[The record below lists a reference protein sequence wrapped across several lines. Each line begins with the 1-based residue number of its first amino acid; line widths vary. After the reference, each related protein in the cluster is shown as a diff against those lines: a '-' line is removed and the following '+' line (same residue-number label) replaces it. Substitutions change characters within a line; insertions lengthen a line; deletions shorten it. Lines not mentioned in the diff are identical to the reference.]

1 MTKILEGNN
10 QLLLCRKCG
19 VNPQRLSHTWC
30 LECYHEY
37 KNKWDNNN
45 EEHNKE
51 YKKQWEEEHKGY
63 YLYIVSAKGNGSDI
77 IYYVGVTETLS
88 NRMSS
93 HLNLHSKI
101 ANLIESDK
109 WDYIKYIDLSS
120 KISNRTELLWLENF
134 LINLYNTSEE
144 YNSNLNR
151 IQEDKIDKL
160 KMFSLGVELHS
171 IEWKTYITREEYQK
185 SKKNNLSKRQ

>member
-1 MTKILEGNN
+1 M
-10 QLLLCRKCG
+10 
-19 VNPQRLSHTWC
+19 
-30 LECYHEY
+30 ECYHEY

-101 ANLIESDK
+101 A
-109 WDYIKYIDLSS
+109 DLSS

-185 SKKNNLSKRQ
+185 SKKR